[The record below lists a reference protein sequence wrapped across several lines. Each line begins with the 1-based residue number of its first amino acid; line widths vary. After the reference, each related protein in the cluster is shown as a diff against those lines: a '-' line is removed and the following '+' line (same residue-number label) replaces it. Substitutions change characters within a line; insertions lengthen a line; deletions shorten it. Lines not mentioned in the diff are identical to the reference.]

1 MGARKSGRAAGPAF
15 DVERIVEDMS
25 QISQMPQI
33 VQLGTSAADEDA
45 RIVALARYGVL
56 DTPAEP
62 EFDRITALAA
72 RLFRVP
78 TVAIV
83 LVDGER
89 TWSKSRYGIAL
100 PPTPRALSFCN
111 VAIGSSDVL
120 VVPDASADPRF
131 MANPLVARER
141 GLRFYA
147 GAPICTPDGHN
158 IGCVEIVDYRARDL
172 SSAEREMLANLA
184 AVVMDELELRATV
197 GRIRRDEAAARAAPG
212 EREGGASASAAA
224 GAHLPAFRE
233 VADLRLDF
241 VTHQLPAI
249 IWTTDRD
256 LHVTS
261 AIGAALETIGVDPS
275 GIVGAALETALA
287 IDDTRDVLIEAHRR
301 ALAGEGGSFDWSAR
315 DRVWHCWL
323 EPLRDAGGSG
333 VGVIGI
339 ALDITERVRLEKAVR
354 DREAHVVQ
362 SDRLASLGTLAAG
375 VAHEINNP
383 LTYVITNVGYV
394 RERLAKLSGEL
405 GDKKKGK
412 GKGKETTGGAESDA
426 GAASP
431 LDEIKE
437 ALAEAQEGADRVR
450 AIVRDLRTYS
460 RGDDDQEKTVDIWRV
475 LDWSINMTMNEIRH
489 RARLVKDLGP
499 VPGVRGTETRLGQV
513 FVNLLVNAAQAIAAG
528 GPAQNEIRI
537 STMTDEDGRAVV
549 CISDTGPGIAPDVL
563 DRIFEPFFTTKPT
576 GVGLGLGLFVC
587 HGIIKGMGG
596 TLTAESP
603 PGAGATF
610 VVTLPPA
617 PTQSA
622 AAGVAAAAP
631 AARGRRA
638 RVLAVDDEPQVLRSI
653 QRALGAHEVVVA
665 DSGREALARLA
676 TDATFDVIL
685 CDLMMGDM
693 SGMDLHREI
702 GRRSEDLAGRI
713 VFMTGGVFTDG
724 ARDFL
729 ARVANV
735 CIEKPFDLVA
745 LRAMVTA
752 RSGRAA
758 P

>member
-1 MGARKSGRAAGPAF
+1 MISTQIAQH
-15 DVERIVEDMS
+15 S
-25 QISQMPQI
+25 QI
-33 VQLGTSAADEDA
+33 AADEQA
-45 RIVALARYGVL
+45 RIAALDRYGIL

-83 LVDGER
+83 LVDAER
-89 TWSKSRYGIAL
+89 TWSKSRYGMAL
-100 PPTPRALSFCN
+100 PPTPRALAFCN
-111 VAIGSSDVL
+111 VTITSSDVL
-120 VVPDASADPRF
+120 VVADASADPRF
-131 MANPLVARER
+131 ATNPLVTREP

-147 GAPICTPDGHN
+147 GAPISTPEGHV
-158 IGCVEIVDYRARDL
+158 IGCLELVDYRAREL

-197 GRIRRDEAAARAAPG
+197 GRIRRDAVRTPG
-212 EREGGASASAAA
+212 T

-241 VTHQLPAI
+241 VTHQLPAV

-261 AIGAALETIGVDPS
+261 AIGAALEGIGVDAESIMGVP
-275 GIVGAALETALA
+275 LETVLASDESRDAL
-287 IDDTRDVLIEAHRR
+287 LEAHRR
-301 ALAGEGGSFDWSAR
+301 VLRGEGGSLDWTAR
-315 DRVWHCWL
+315 GRVWHCWL
-323 EPLRDAGGSG
+323 EPLRDPGGSA

-339 ALDITERVRLEKAVR
+339 ALDITERARLEKAVR
-354 DREAHVVQ
+354 DRDAHVVQ

-394 RERLAKLSGEL
+394 AERLAALA
-405 GDKKKGK
+405 GDL
-412 GKGKETTGGAESDA
+412 APDDA
-426 GAASP
+426 R
-431 LDEIKE
+431 LDEIRE
-437 ALAEAQEGADRVR
+437 ALAEAQEGAQRVR
-450 AIVRDLRTYS
+450 QIVRDLRTYS
-460 RGDDDQEKTVDIWRV
+460 RGDDEKEKTVDIERV
-475 LDWSINMTMNEIRH
+475 LEWSVNMAMNEIRH
-489 RARLVKDLGP
+489 RARLVKDLGA

-513 FVNLLVNAAQAIAAG
+513 FINLLVNASQAIAAG
-528 GPAQNEIRI
+528 SSADNEIRI
-537 STMTDEDGRAVV
+537 LTMTDDDGRAVI

-563 DRIFEPFFTTKPT
+563 DHIFEPFFTTKPT

-587 HGIIKGMGG
+587 HGIIKSMGG

-610 VVTLPPA
+610 VVTLP
-617 PTQSA
+617 
-622 AAGVAAAAP
+622 AAP
-631 AARGRRA
+631 AAAAAAGAITTPPAPKPRRA

-665 DSGREALARLA
+665 DCGRDALTRLA
-676 TDATFDVIL
+676 TDQAFDVIL

-693 SGMDLHREI
+693 TGMDLHAEL
-702 GRRSEDLAGRI
+702 GRRSTDLADRI

-729 ARVANV
+729 AGVPNA
-735 CIEKPFDLVA
+735 CIEKPFDLAA
-745 LRAMVTA
+745 LRAMVAA
-752 RSGRAA
+752 RSQTAA
-758 P
+758 R

>member
-1 MGARKSGRAAGPAF
+1 MTTTPSAH
-15 DVERIVEDMS
+15 
-25 QISQMPQI
+25 
-33 VQLGTSAADEDA
+33 TSADEQA
-45 RIVALARYGVL
+45 RIAALGRYGVL

-83 LVDGER
+83 LVDAER
-89 TWSKSRYGIAL
+89 TWSKSRYGLAL
-100 PPTPRALSFCN
+100 PPVPRALAFCN
-111 VAIGSSDVL
+111 AAIASAEVL
-120 VVPDASADPRF
+120 VVPDAAADARF
-131 MANPLVARER
+131 AANPLVTREP
-141 GLRFYA
+141 GVRFYA
-147 GAPICTPDGHN
+147 GAPICTPDGHL
-158 IGCVEIVDYRARDL
+158 IGCVELFDYRPREL

-197 GRIRRDEAAARAAPG
+197 GRIRRDANAPG
-212 EREGGASASAAA
+212 GFRRTLSPDLEAGAGG

-233 VADLRLDF
+233 IADLRLDF
-241 VTHQLPAI
+241 VTHQLPAV

-261 AIGAALETIGVDPS
+261 SIGAALETARIDPAA
-275 GIVGAALETALA
+275 IVGVSIETVLA
-287 IDDTRDVLIEAHRR
+287 TDETRDALIDAHRR
-301 ALAGEGGSFDWSAR
+301 ALQGDGGSLDWSAR
-315 DRVWHCWL
+315 GRVWHCWL
-323 EPLRDAGGSG
+323 EPLRDAGGSA

-339 ALDITERVRLEKAVR
+339 ALDISERARLEKAVR

-394 RERLAKLSGEL
+394 AERLAAL
-405 GDKKKGK
+405 GDDRRL
-412 GKGKETTGGAESDA
+412 E
-426 GAASP
+426 
-431 LDEIKE
+431 EIRE
-437 ALAEAQEGADRVR
+437 ALAEAQEGAQRVR
-450 AIVRDLRTYS
+450 QIVRDLRTYS
-460 RGDDDQEKTVDIWRV
+460 RGDDEGEKTVDIMRV
-475 LDWSINMTMNEIRH
+475 LDWSLNMTMNEIRH
-489 RARLVKDLGP
+489 RARLVKDLAP

-513 FVNLLVNAAQAIAAG
+513 FINLLVNATQAMAAG
-528 GPAQNEIRI
+528 GTAENEIRI

-549 CISDTGPGIAPDVL
+549 CIGDTGPGIPPDVL
-563 DRIFEPFFTTKPT
+563 DHIFEPFFTTKPT

-617 PTQSA
+617 PAGAEA
-622 AAGVAAAAP
+622 ADVTAP
-631 AARGRRA
+631 PEAPRARRA
-638 RVLAVDDEPQVLRSI
+638 RILAVDDEPQVLRSI
-653 QRALGAHEVVVA
+653 QRALGAHEVVVE
-665 DSGREALARLA
+665 DCGRDALARLA
-676 TDATFDVIL
+676 ADQAFDVIL

-693 SGMDLHREI
+693 TGMDLYAEVA
-702 GRRSEDLAGRI
+702 RRSEALAQRI

-729 ARVANV
+729 GGVTNA

-745 LRAMVTA
+745 LRAMVAA
-752 RSGRAA
+752 RSQAGEGGPARREARKNSA
-758 P
+758 

>member
-1 MGARKSGRAAGPAF
+1 MIPR
-15 DVERIVEDMS
+15 
-25 QISQMPQI
+25 QIAQI
-33 VQLGTSAADEDA
+33 AQLEADEHA
-45 RIVALARYGVL
+45 RIAALGRYGIL

-83 LVDGER
+83 LVDAER
-89 TWSKSRYGIAL
+89 TWSKSRYGLAL
-100 PPTPRALSFCN
+100 PPTPRALAFCN
-111 VAIGSSDVL
+111 VAIGGPDGL
-120 VVPDASADPRF
+120 VIPDAAADPRF
-131 MANPLVARER
+131 AQNPLVTREP

-147 GAPICTPDGHN
+147 GAPICTPDGHL
-158 IGCVEIVDYRARDL
+158 IGCIELVDYRPRDL

-197 GRIRRDEAAARAAPG
+197 GRIRHD
-212 EREGGASASAAA
+212 ASAAGVPVSLA
-224 GAHLPAFRE
+224 GGGGSGAHLPAFRE

-241 VTHQLPAI
+241 VTHQLPAV

-256 LHVTS
+256 LHITS
-261 AIGAALETIGVDPS
+261 AIGAALETAGIDPES
-275 GIVGAALETALA
+275 IVGVPVETVIAT
-287 IDDTRDVLIEAHRR
+287 DESRDMLIEAHRR
-301 ALAGEGGSFDWSAR
+301 ALVGTGGSLDWPAR
-315 DRVWHCWL
+315 GRVWHCWL
-323 EPLRDAGGSG
+323 EPLRDPGGSA

-339 ALDITERVRLEKAVR
+339 ALDITERARLEKAVR
-354 DREAHVVQ
+354 DREAQVVQ

-394 RERLAKLSGEL
+394 AERLASLAGEL
-405 GDKKKGK
+405 AAAPAGEAAPSG
-412 GKGKETTGGAESDA
+412 A
-426 GAASP
+426 GAR
-431 LDEIKE
+431 LEEIRE
-437 ALAEAQEGADRVR
+437 ALGEAQEGAQRVR
-450 AIVRDLRTYS
+450 QIVRDLRTYS
-460 RGDDDQEKTVDIWRV
+460 RGDDEQEKRVDIWRV
-475 LDWSINMTMNEIRH
+475 IEWSVNMTMNEIRH

-513 FVNLLVNAAQAIAAG
+513 FINLLVNAAQAIAAG
-528 GPAQNEIRI
+528 SSADNEIRI

-549 CISDTGPGIAPDVL
+549 CISDTGPGIPPDVL
-563 DRIFEPFFTTKPT
+563 DHIFEPFFTTKPT

-617 PTQSA
+617 LA
-622 AAGVAAAAP
+622 AIDATGLIAP
-631 AARGRRA
+631 AEATNGRRA

-665 DSGREALARLA
+665 DCGRDALARLA
-676 TDATFDVIL
+676 TDEAFDVIL

-693 SGMDLHREI
+693 TGMDLYAEL
-702 GRRSEDLAGRI
+702 GRRSQALAARI

-729 ARVANV
+729 AGVPNV
-735 CIEKPFDLVA
+735 CIEKPFDLAA
-745 LRAMVTA
+745 LRAMVAA
-752 RSGRAA
+752 RSQGVAG
-758 P
+758 

>member
-1 MGARKSGRAAGPAF
+1 MIST
-15 DVERIVEDMS
+15 
-25 QISQMPQI
+25 QISD
-33 VQLGTSAADEDA
+33 DEHA
-45 RIVALARYGVL
+45 RIAALNRYGIL

-83 LVDGER
+83 LVDAER
-89 TWSKSRYGIAL
+89 TWSKSRYGLAL
-100 PPTPRALSFCN
+100 PPTPRALALCN
-111 VAIGSSDVL
+111 AAIAGPDVF
-120 VVPDASADPRF
+120 VVPDAAADARF
-131 MANPLVARER
+131 AANPLVTREA

-147 GAPICTPDGHN
+147 GAPICTPDGHL
-158 IGCVEIVDYRARDL
+158 IGCLELVDYRARDL

-197 GRIRRDEAAARAAPG
+197 GRIRRD
-212 EREGGASASAAA
+212 ASAAA
-224 GAHLPAFRE
+224 ADGAPQPSAGGGAGATSGAHLPAFRE
-233 VADLRLDF
+233 VADLRLDL

-261 AIGAALETIGVDPS
+261 AIGAALDVIGLEPGDV
-275 GIVGAALETALA
+275 VGLPLA
-287 IDDTRDVLIEAHRR
+287 DVLATDEAGDALIEAHRR
-301 ALAGEGGSFDWSAR
+301 ALAGEGGSLDWSGR
-315 DRVWHCWL
+315 GRVWHCWV
-323 EPLRDAGGSG
+323 EPLRDPGGSA

-339 ALDITERVRLEKAVR
+339 ALDITERARLEKAVR
-354 DREAHVVQ
+354 DRDAHVVQ

-394 RERLAKLSGEL
+394 TERLAALANDLSGRKSE
-405 GDKKKGK
+405 GK
-412 GKGKETTGGAESDA
+412 TMSR
-426 GAASP
+426 
-431 LDEIKE
+431 LDEIRE
-437 ALAEAQEGADRVR
+437 ALAEAQEGAQRVR
-450 AIVRDLRTYS
+450 QIVRDLRTYS
-460 RGDDDQEKTVDIWRV
+460 RGEDEKEKVVDIWRV
-475 LDWSINMTMNEIRH
+475 LDWSVNMTMNEIRH

-499 VPGVRGTETRLGQV
+499 VPGVLGTETRLGQV
-513 FVNLLVNAAQAIAAG
+513 FINLLVNAAQAMAAG
-528 GPAQNEIRI
+528 STADNEIRI

-563 DRIFEPFFTTKPT
+563 DHIFEPFFTTKPT

-587 HGIIKGMGG
+587 HGLIKGMGG
-596 TLTAESP
+596 TLAAESP

-617 PTQSA
+617 TPTQA
-622 AAGVAAAAP
+622 LAGAAAP
-631 AARGRRA
+631 KRAAKPRRA

-665 DSGREALARLA
+665 DCGRDALTRLA
-676 TDATFDVIL
+676 TDQAFDVIL

-693 SGMDLHREI
+693 TGMDLHGEL
-702 GRRSEDLAGRI
+702 GRLSEELPGRI

-729 ARVANV
+729 AGVPNT
-735 CIEKPFDLVA
+735 CIEKPFDLEA
-745 LRAMVTA
+745 LRAMVA
-752 RSGRAA
+752 SRQKLGKGPNWR
-758 P
+758 

>member
-1 MGARKSGRAAGPAF
+1 MISTEDEQARVAAL
-15 DVERIVEDMS
+15 S
-25 QISQMPQI
+25 
-33 VQLGTSAADEDA
+33 
-45 RIVALARYGVL
+45 RYGVL

-89 TWSKSRYGIAL
+89 TWSKSRYGMAL
-100 PPTPRALSFCN
+100 PPTPRALSFCD
-111 VAIGSSDVL
+111 VAIGGQEVL
-120 VVPDASADPRF
+120 VVPDASADARF
-131 MANPLVARER
+131 AANPLVTREP

-147 GAPICTPDGHN
+147 GAPICTSEGHTL
-158 IGCVEIVDYRARDL
+158 GCLELVDYRARDL

-197 GRIRRDEAAARAAPG
+197 GRIRRDATVSRASGLDAD
-212 EREGGASASAAA
+212 EGASDSGA
-224 GAHLPAFRE
+224 GAGVGLPAFRE
-233 VADLRLDF
+233 VADPRLGF
-241 VTHQLPAI
+241 ITHQLPAI
-249 IWTTDRD
+249 IWTTDRENH
-256 LHVTS
+256 LTS
-261 AIGAALETIGVDPS
+261 AIGAGLDGL
-275 GIVGAALETALA
+275 GIVSERAVGRGLHRVLA
-287 IDDTRDVLIEAHRR
+287 TDDPRDPLVEAHVR
-301 ALAGEGGSFDWSAR
+301 ALAGDGGSLDWTAHG
-315 DRVWHCWL
+315 RVWHCWL
-323 EPLRDAGGSG
+323 EPLRDPGGSV

-339 ALDITERVRLEKAVR
+339 ALDITERARLEKAVR
-354 DREAHVVQ
+354 DRDAHVVQ

-394 RERLAKLSGEL
+394 SERLTALAGKLSIDDGKPL
-405 GDKKKGK
+405 GGR
-412 GKGKETTGGAESDA
+412 
-426 GAASP
+426 
-431 LDEIKE
+431 LDEIRE
-437 ALAEAQEGADRVR
+437 ALAEAEEGAQRVR
-450 AIVRDLRTYS
+450 QIVRDLRTYS
-460 RGDDDQEKTVDIWRV
+460 RGDEAHDKTVDVWRV
-475 LDWSINMTMNEIRH
+475 LEWSVNMTMNEIRH
-489 RARLVKDLGP
+489 RARLVKDLGAI
-499 VPGVRGTETRLGQV
+499 PGVRGTETRLGQV
-513 FVNLLVNAAQAIAAG
+513 FVNLLVNATQAIAAG
-528 GPAQNEIRI
+528 SRSDNEIRI
-537 STMTDEDGRAVV
+537 STMTDEDGRAVICV
-549 CISDTGPGIAPDVL
+549 SDTGPGIAPDVL
-563 DRIFEPFFTTKPT
+563 DHIFEPFFTTKPT

-617 PTQSA
+617 PLAAPPPGEA
-622 AAGVAAAAP
+622 AAVPAP
-631 AARGRRA
+631 KARRA

-665 DSGREALARLA
+665 DCGRDALSRLA
-676 TDATFDVIL
+676 TDQAFDVIL

-693 SGMDLHREI
+693 TGMDLHAELH
-702 GRRSEDLAGRI
+702 RRSTDLAARI

-729 ARVANV
+729 AGVTNA

-752 RSGRAA
+752 RSESDPFA
-758 P
+758 PTPRGP

>member
-1 MGARKSGRAAGPAF
+1 MISTEDEQARVAAL
-15 DVERIVEDMS
+15 S
-25 QISQMPQI
+25 
-33 VQLGTSAADEDA
+33 
-45 RIVALARYGVL
+45 RYGVL

-83 LVDGER
+83 LVDWER
-89 TWSKSRYGIAL
+89 TWSKSRYGMAL
-100 PPTPRALSFCN
+100 PPTPRALSFCD
-111 VAIGSSDVL
+111 VAIGGQEVL
-120 VVPDASADPRF
+120 VVSDASADARF
-131 MANPLVARER
+131 AANPLVTREP

-147 GAPICTPDGHN
+147 GAPICTADGHTL
-158 IGCVEIVDYRARDL
+158 GCLELVDYRVRDL

-197 GRIRRDEAAARAAPG
+197 GRVRRDAAVSSGSGRDA
-212 EREGGASASAAA
+212 GGAEGASDSGA

-233 VADLRLDF
+233 VTDPRLGF
-241 VTHQLPAI
+241 ITHQLPAI
-249 IWTTDRD
+249 IWTTDRENH
-256 LHVTS
+256 LTS
-261 AIGAALETIGVDPS
+261 AIGAGLDGLGIDSERAVGRGLRRVLATDDPRDALV
-275 GIVGAALETALA
+275 
-287 IDDTRDVLIEAHRR
+287 EAHVR
-301 ALAGEGGSFDWSAR
+301 ALAGDGGSLDWTAHG
-315 DRVWHCWL
+315 RVWHCWL
-323 EPLRDAGGSG
+323 EPLRDPGGSV

-339 ALDITERVRLEKAVR
+339 ALDITERARLEKAVR
-354 DREAHVVQ
+354 DRDAHVVQ

-394 RERLAKLSGEL
+394 SERLAALVGKLSIDDGKPL
-405 GDKKKGK
+405 GGR
-412 GKGKETTGGAESDA
+412 
-426 GAASP
+426 
-431 LDEIKE
+431 LDEIRE
-437 ALAEAQEGADRVR
+437 ALAEAEEGAQRVR
-450 AIVRDLRTYS
+450 QIVRDLRTYS
-460 RGDDDQEKTVDIWRV
+460 RGDEDHDKTVDVWRV
-475 LDWSINMTMNEIRH
+475 LEWSVNMTMNEIRH
-489 RARLVKDLGP
+489 RARLVKDLGAI
-499 VPGVRGTETRLGQV
+499 PGVRGTETRLGQV
-513 FVNLLVNAAQAIAAG
+513 FVNLLVNATQAIAAG
-528 GPAQNEIRI
+528 SRSDNEIRI
-537 STMTDEDGRAVV
+537 STMTDEDGRAVICV
-549 CISDTGPGIAPDVL
+549 SDTGPGIGPDVL
-563 DRIFEPFFTTKPT
+563 DHIFEPFFTTKPT

-617 PTQSA
+617 A
-622 AAGVAAAAP
+622 LAAP
-631 AARGRRA
+631 APGEVAAVPAARARRA

-665 DSGREALARLA
+665 DCGRDALSRLA
-676 TDATFDVIL
+676 TDQAFDVIL

-693 SGMDLHREI
+693 TGMDLHAELH
-702 GRRSEDLAGRI
+702 RRSTDLAARI

-729 ARVANV
+729 AGVSNA

-752 RSGRAA
+752 RSEGDPVA
-758 P
+758 PAPRGP

>member
-1 MGARKSGRAAGPAF
+1 MISTHPSPSN
-15 DVERIVEDMS
+15 DER
-25 QISQMPQI
+25 
-33 VQLGTSAADEDA
+33 A
-45 RIVALARYGVL
+45 RIAALGRYGIL

-83 LVDGER
+83 LVDAER
-89 TWSKSRYGIAL
+89 TWSKSRYGLAL
-100 PPTPRALSFCN
+100 PPTPRALAFCN
-111 VAIGSSDVL
+111 VAIGGPDVL
-120 VVPDASADPRF
+120 VIPDARADERF
-131 MANPLVARER
+131 ATNPLVTREP

-147 GAPICTPDGHN
+147 GAPICTPDGHL
-158 IGCVEIVDYRARDL
+158 IGCIELVDYRARDL

-197 GRIRRDEAAARAAPG
+197 GRIRRDEGPG
-212 EREGGASASAAA
+212 GLPHALVPETGS

-241 VTHQLPAI
+241 VTHQLPAV

-261 AIGAALETIGVDPS
+261 AIGAALEGIGVDRS
-275 GIVGAALETALA
+275 SVVGVPLA
-287 IDDTRDVLIEAHRR
+287 TVLAVDESREALIEAHQR
-301 ALAGEGGSFDWSAR
+301 ALLGDGGSLDWTGR
-315 DRVWHCWL
+315 GRVWHCWL
-323 EPLRDAGGSG
+323 EPLRDPGGSP

-339 ALDITERVRLEKAVR
+339 ALDITERARLEKAVR
-354 DREAHVVQ
+354 DRDAHVVQ

-383 LTYVITNVGYV
+383 LTYVITNLGFVG
-394 RERLAKLSGEL
+394 ERLAALA
-405 GDKKKGK
+405 GDLAPPAGK
-412 GKGKETTGGAESDA
+412 DGGRRPA
-426 GAASP
+426 P
-431 LDEIKE
+431 LDEIRE
-437 ALAEAQEGADRVR
+437 AVAEAQEGAQRVR
-450 AIVRDLRTYS
+450 QIVRDLRTYS
-460 RGDDDQEKTVDIWRV
+460 RGDEDQEKTVDIHRV
-475 LDWSINMTMNEIRH
+475 LEWSVNMAMNEIRH

-513 FVNLLVNAAQAIAAG
+513 FINLLVNAAQAIAAG
-528 GPAQNEIRI
+528 STADNEIRI
-537 STMTDEDGRAVV
+537 LTMTDDDGRAVV

-563 DRIFEPFFTTKPT
+563 DHIFEPFFTTKPT

-587 HGIIKGMGG
+587 HGLIMGMGG

-617 PTQSA
+617 
-622 AAGVAAAAP
+622 AP
-631 AARGRRA
+631 AVEPAGAAVVEPAAKPRRA

-653 QRALGAHEVVVA
+653 QRALGAHEVVVE
-665 DSGREALARLA
+665 DCGRDALARLA
-676 TDATFDVIL
+676 TDQAFDVIL

-693 SGMDLHREI
+693 TGMDLHSEL
-702 GRRSEDLAGRI
+702 GRRSKDLAARI

-729 ARVANV
+729 AGVPNV
-735 CIEKPFDLVA
+735 CIEKPFDLAA
-745 LRAMVTA
+745 LRAMVAA
-752 RSGRAA
+752 RSEGARR
-758 P
+758 

>member
-1 MGARKSGRAAGPAF
+1 MISTEDEQAR
-15 DVERIVEDMS
+15 V
-25 QISQMPQI
+25 
-33 VQLGTSAADEDA
+33 T
-45 RIVALARYGVL
+45 ALSRYGIL

-78 TVAIV
+78 TAAIV

-89 TWSKSRYGIAL
+89 TWSKSRYGMAV
-100 PPTPRALSFCN
+100 PPTPRALAFCD
-111 VAIGSSDVL
+111 VAIASPDVF
-120 VVPDASADPRF
+120 VVTDAAADARF
-131 MANPLVARER
+131 AGNPLVTRTP

-147 GAPICTPDGHN
+147 AAPISTPDGHT
-158 IGCVEIVDYRARDL
+158 IGCLELVDYRAREM

-197 GRIRRDEAAARAAPG
+197 GRIRRDAPT
-212 EREGGASASAAA
+212 SPAA
-224 GAHLPAFRE
+224 GGTSTPGVGAHVPAFRE
-233 VADLRLDF
+233 VADQRLDF
-241 VTHQLPAI
+241 VTHELPAI

-261 AIGAALETIGVDPS
+261 AIGAGLEGLGLDAARVVGRPLRRLLATEDPRDALV
-275 GIVGAALETALA
+275 
-287 IDDTRDVLIEAHRR
+287 EAHRR
-301 ALAGEGGSFDWSAR
+301 ALAGEGGGLDWTAR
-315 DRVWHCWL
+315 ERVWHCRV
-323 EPLRDAGGSG
+323 EPLRDAGGSA
-333 VGVIGI
+333 VGAIGI
-339 ALDITERVRLEKAVR
+339 ALDITERARLEKAVL

-394 RERLAKLSGEL
+394 TERLAALAAKLPA
-405 GDKKKGK
+405 DPD
-412 GKGKETTGGAESDA
+412 GGAPL
-426 GAASP
+426 GGK
-431 LDEIKE
+431 LDEIQE
-437 ALAEAQEGADRVR
+437 ALAEAQEGAQRVR
-450 AIVRDLRTYS
+450 QIVRDLRTYS

-475 LDWSINMTMNEIRH
+475 IDWSVNMTMNEIRH
-489 RARLVKDLGP
+489 RARLVKDLAA

-513 FVNLLVNAAQAIAAG
+513 FINLLVNAAQAIAAG
-528 GPAQNEIRI
+528 SSADNEIRV
-537 STMTDEDGRAVV
+537 STMTDDDGRAVI

-563 DRIFEPFFTTKPT
+563 DHVFEPFFTTKPT

-617 PTQSA
+617 ASA
-622 AAGVAAAAP
+622 AVAAGEVAAAP
-631 AARGRRA
+631 APKARRV

-665 DSGREALARLA
+665 DCGRDALSRLA
-676 TDATFDVIL
+676 TDQAFDVIL

-693 SGMDLHREI
+693 TGMDLHGELL
-702 GRRSEDLAGRI
+702 RRSSDLAGRI

-729 ARVANV
+729 AAVPNA
-735 CIEKPFDLVA
+735 CIEKPFDMGA
-745 LRAMVTA
+745 LRAMVAA
-752 RSGRAA
+752 RSEAA
-758 P
+758 RP

>member
-1 MGARKSGRAAGPAF
+1 MT
-15 DVERIVEDMS
+15 MS
-25 QISQMPQI
+25 TASAQIS
-33 VQLGTSAADEDA
+33 ADEQA
-45 RIVALARYGVL
+45 RIAALSRYGIL

-83 LVDGER
+83 LVDAER
-89 TWSKSRYGIAL
+89 TWSKSRYGLAL
-100 PPTPRALSFCN
+100 PPVPRALAFCN
-111 VAIGSSDVL
+111 LAIASPDVL
-120 VVPDASADPRF
+120 VVPDAAADVRF
-131 MANPLVARER
+131 AANPLVTREP
-141 GLRFYA
+141 GVRFYA
-147 GAPICTPDGHN
+147 AAPISTPEGHL
-158 IGCVEIVDYRARDL
+158 IGCLELADYRPREL

-197 GRIRRDEAAARAAPG
+197 GRIRRDASAPG
-212 EREGGASASAAA
+212 GFRRTIHPDVALGN
-224 GAHLPAFRE
+224 HLPAFRE

-241 VTHQLPAI
+241 VTHQLPAV

-261 AIGAALETIGVDPS
+261 AIGAALEGIGVQPES
-275 GIVGAALETALA
+275 VVGLPLEAVLA
-287 IDDTRDVLIEAHRR
+287 IDESREALIEAHRR
-301 ALAGEGGSFDWSAR
+301 AVAGEGGSLDWTGR
-315 DRVWHCWL
+315 GRVWHCWL
-323 EPLRDAGGSG
+323 EPLRDPGGSG

-339 ALDITERVRLEKAVR
+339 ALDITERARLEKAVR

-394 RERLAKLSGEL
+394 AERLAAL
-405 GDKKKGK
+405 GG
-412 GKGKETTGGAESDA
+412 DA
-426 GAASP
+426 R
-431 LDEIKE
+431 LEEIRE
-437 ALAEAQEGADRVR
+437 ALAEALEGAQRVR
-450 AIVRDLRTYS
+450 QIVRDLRTYS
-460 RGDDDQEKTVDIWRV
+460 RAEDEGEKTVDIMRV
-475 LDWSINMTMNEIRH
+475 LDWSLNMTMNEIRH
-489 RARLVKDLGP
+489 RARLVKDLAP
-499 VPGVRGTETRLGQV
+499 VPGVCGTETRLGQV
-513 FVNLLVNAAQAIAAG
+513 FINLLVNAAQAIAAG
-528 GPAQNEIRI
+528 SKADHEIRI
-537 STMTDEDGRAVV
+537 STMTNEDGRAVV
-549 CISDTGPGIAPDVL
+549 CIGDTGPGIAPDVL
-563 DRIFEPFFTTKPT
+563 DHIFEPFFTTKPT

-617 PTQSA
+617 APRPETAEVS
-622 AAGVAAAAP
+622 GPPAAP
-631 AARGRRA
+631 RPRRA
-638 RVLAVDDEPQVLRSI
+638 RILAVDDEPQVLRSI

-665 DSGREALARLA
+665 DCGRDALTRLA
-676 TDATFDVIL
+676 TDQAFDLIL

-693 SGMDLHREI
+693 TGMDLHAEL
-702 GRRSEDLAGRI
+702 GRRSAALAERI

-729 ARVANV
+729 AGVPNA

-745 LRAMVTA
+745 LRAMVAA
-752 RSGRAA
+752 RAQAA
-758 P
+758 AAG